1 MADARKTVPV
11 AEYDP
16 AWPAH
21 FQRLARRAA
30 EAIGAAALA
39 VEHVGS
45 TSVPGLAAKPVID
58 LAVLVRPEDV
68 PHAIGRL
75 AGIGYVHQGERGIPG
90 REAFRSPAG
99 EPKHHLYVCVPGSP
113 GVRDHLLF
121 RDYLR
126 AHPDVAREYAD
137 LKRRL
142 ALRHHD
148 DREAYQLAKGPF
160 IDAVTR
166 RAAEEARGEG

>member
-1 MADARKTVPV
+1 MADARKTVHV
-11 AEYDP
+11 AEYDR
-16 AWPAH
+16 AWPAQ

-30 EAIGAAALA
+30 AAIGDGVLA

-68 PHAIGRL
+68 RHAIDRL
-75 AGIGYVHQGERGIPG
+75 AEIGYVHQGERGIPG
-90 REAFRSPAG
+90 REAFRTPAG
-99 EPKHHLYVCVPGSP
+99 EEKHHLYVCVAGSP

-137 LKRRL
+137 LKRSL
-142 ALRHHD
+142 AVQHRD
-148 DREAYQLAKGPF
+148 DREAYQRAKGPF

-166 RAAEEARGEG
+166 RAAAEASGEG